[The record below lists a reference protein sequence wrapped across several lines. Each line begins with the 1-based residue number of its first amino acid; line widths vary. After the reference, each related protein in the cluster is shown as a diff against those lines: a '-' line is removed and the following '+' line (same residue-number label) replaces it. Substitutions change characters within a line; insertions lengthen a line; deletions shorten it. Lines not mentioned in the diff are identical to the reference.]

1 MLTKN
6 EITALNLSP
15 TKKDFVQIWNELLE
29 VAGKLS
35 ERWDPTST
43 NESDPGI
50 VLLKAL
56 TGIAD
61 KLNYNI
67 DKNTLEAF
75 MPTAAQ
81 EESMRKLCDMLGY
94 NIKYYQSAT
103 TNVTI
108 RYHNS
113 DPTEEEKAILAG
125 DSLAGEGLK
134 IPRFTVFTNVD
145 QTVNYFSIN
154 HDEPFISNDATSVS
168 VECMEGQIVKC
179 ASVNEDG
186 LITANQITT
195 DNRFYLPETQ
205 IAENG
210 IFIYN
215 IITSDANGNIST
227 IEGPRWTKVD
237 NLNTVTRGTLVYKF
251 GFDSYE
257 GRPYIE
263 FPEDYSELFGSG
275 VNIYY
280 ARTSGANGNISPR
293 TLVNIEAPNSD
304 AWSKVSTDSF
314 SIENPVATN
323 TGSNPETISQAYR
336 NFKKTIGTFDTLVT
350 CRDYMNKIYSMV
362 NDENRPYVSNVL
374 VTDIRNDL
382 NRSITICTADD
393 SGIFYKEKPLYEEVE
408 VSRQVNG
415 TIDSTKPVFNV
426 NENATDSKWHL
437 GSSDGLKLFKTS
449 FLTDHKDFKPLEAGE
464 VSSSS
469 DGYWCITQT
478 IKEADGENPAET
490 KTFKTLL
497 RSTAVMTATESQ
509 PAIDHFDLVLYP
521 FKSYNQVKSNVKDI
535 RAVYDSSF
543 SYTTSSF
550 EDIRARLTSN
560 QLSTIAHAF
569 KQPRKGDILS
579 INNYLR
585 LNALISTNTKLT
597 VEESAFIVDKIKIDL
612 ANAFN
617 MRELDFGEEI
627 PFDDILAVIEAA
639 DSRIRIVSLAEPALY
654 TTYSVLKDIDKNGS
668 PVIVEYAVASNNWL
682 PEEAALATKRFR
694 DTSTPYAYDQPLDYY
709 DTAEARQIYNKLV
722 IRNILAGRIP
732 LFNYNDTFKTEFA
745 ESPYCITEPTTDIP
759 EGLEASDDSP
769 IVLVYKDGK
778 VYTRINGDDKCY
790 VTHEPYESLQENKQA
805 PVQELS
811 TFCDIAAP
819 GGVAEDVTLA
829 DGEYIKFRAPNFITD
844 VTYPAYVNYHL
855 HLNSAIDQS
864 AVAAEGTDLFTELDK
879 DRLDYHKYNYINWA
893 KVLVYFD
900 KIDEAIHGE
909 GYSNDAY
916 NENLG
921 SLSDRKAMQE
931 KLLVKRCRLRQKCSA
946 FDPANEKDVSEA
958 GKPFNGK
965 SIVAELIQPTTT
977 DGQEEKTPTEYLAE
991 SGCLHLMNEMTTD
1004 GFKAK
1009 LYWADDSGSGSVLA
1023 GGMDLVVPIKDVN
1036 GNINPFIVDESLLT
1050 KIGGAVDEKL
1060 HELRYMRTKDG
1071 QPILPTTGDWYI
1083 EFEFNCVPFSVA
1095 ALPYWETFV
1104 QNLEVQLPA
1113 DAVAPPQTPIKS
1125 GVNFNIVKDA
1135 KENAFWRLYEGGYSK
1150 GKYITENG
1158 EKYLPVEANYIKNLP
1173 TKRMQGVYVLFNL
1186 GEDEQPAIILNGEEY
1201 ELRNGERLYFEYTPS
1216 TQNADG
1222 TSETLPPVTKVYEAG
1237 TIIRPTGFEPG
1248 LIDSVALKNGGK
1260 SYTKEDVSF
1269 KTNTNSGAEIVK
1281 LHSLGANEQIEIRD
1295 FARVVLQHDTLTNLY
1310 MYKNFDCEILE
1321 SNAFNDAATN
1331 SRSYTLKD
1339 GEYIFYTDYNKAEL
1353 AFFTNGT
1360 KVEIKGSVVI
1370 PKFDK
1375 IEIATILDTGI
1386 DEVPWQYIP
1395 LTAKEDAIIFQ
1406 EYQYVTLGS
1415 GDKLGRVILTGHYS
1429 DKIAPDKVPH
1439 ITSEWAPCEKDATYY
1454 LSSDLTKEI
1463 ELPPVRLASS
1473 VGGGW
1478 EVCSVLELDAAP
1490 GNSQTLRCT
1499 DKVSTGLQMSAYLG
1513 GSLAN
1518 EPVEITPKKK
1528 ENSTDSYP
1536 LAFKTNLNCQT
1547 NSTKVSMD
1555 DIYSNPNEYPGFQV
1569 KLFAKNPPAIVKTVR
1584 GKTFPYSESSTPAYW
1599 DFATWTGAPVKE
1611 KSSLDLWTSIDMS
1624 DVYAWKTEGVDKD
1637 WEYDQALKLSVNI
1650 LPQTYG
1656 LMSIYVSYTS
1666 DEAAAKAN
1674 TWFELLPGAEELVD
1688 EIITPLNY
1696 AGTMP
1701 RMAPSAYTG
1710 GDSTLGVATRM
1721 LLKPGLNCLRIN
1733 KSCTFFIKTSTDA
1746 QGTISFD
1753 DVRLVNLITKSKE
1766 TTREYIQNAFGISQK
1781 EEGPKE
1787 ILTDYGLNLE
1797 QIQYLPVAEAG
1808 RVLDDEVSDALQ
1820 AEVQKGFDAAEAQL
1834 ALNASAVISEK
1845 LGNAKMV
1852 LADIA
1857 AKILKIEGEDL
1868 DVTKN
1873 KLITS
1878 IETELNKI
1886 TIADNREAL
1895 ATARKQLKDSIK
1907 AGEDLIAILDSSED
1921 TKQLATQFAEAQ
1933 QALFSALDDADLKEL
1948 TDELADAQRKL
1959 SSQDI
1964 PADAPEEV
1972 YEMLT
1977 IMAGSENGESIIRAL
1992 AKLAV
1997 DADKAKKQEL
2007 LSKIIEEIQT
2017 PQAHED
2023 YRQVLTSIADLYSIL
2038 YNTNATNNLKL
2049 AELQYYSDS
2058 EALQQVRAAIELFIT
2073 RLEATGTTTTNRD
2086 TGETTT
2092 TYTTEVTTALTNL
2105 RTALKSLET
2114 ASVDKLIT
2122 LLGTNNDFINTLL
2135 NVAATSTSGE
2145 LNSSGMLIS
2154 NEAAFAQKEL
2164 DRVTALLDGYTT
2176 TANKHYVKTETQGIL
2191 TLLATLLPDGAPP
2204 LDVTDDVTDEIH
2216 IFTQAVAPTLN
2227 STISNIINKHLSGQE
2242 TTEATPTAAVLRA
2255 LAELCS
2261 QLNPAIPSKHATQTA
2276 WAIELIQNLQEV
2288 LTHSANTEAIIEALK
2303 LCGCTNSSC
2312 TGSQTA
2318 SCTSTENAKWAIL
2331 SGVLGSN
2338 DLAVKLQQLKANCV
2352 LIKNISTPVSEII
2365 NTVVANIGANTQL
2378 SAALGEISL
2387 SEQDPLKTLV
2397 TELTA
2402 ELAATVPNTTTI
2414 ALLGNKLRSLVKSE
2428 TDLLGYIDNRL
2439 AVAINK
2445 ATEAIQAINPNSA
2458 IVANLKQEALKE
2470 TSDYATCLEQSFAAE
2485 HELYV
2490 IVNHIAKIP
2499 DILRNPTQ
2507 LLEAIAAYKWLEQQV
2522 NEEKA
2527 DKEAKEEDFD
2537 ASLYA
2542 INGWASLPEAML
2554 IYDDIADVLDV
2565 LAEVHK
2571 KIAANSNFESLS
2583 DLLNTLAQYKDQVLN
2598 PPKDKE
2604 DTGDTTGLSNSEKK
2618 ALRKQL
2624 LPALYVLEN
2633 AIKSIDI
2640 ELRTLPVTIE
2650 ERCRISLIEDQLMQ
2664 EIRSL
2669 DADHEFYY
2677 GVKVEDSLA
2686 IDFNES
2692 DDSLNNMMNPA
2703 INYNVNNVN
2712 NSFVISKLDIDH
2724 LTKGIQLARSSRLN

>member
-179 ASVNEDG
+179 TSINEDG

-215 IITSDANGNIST
+215 IITSDSNGTIST

-275 VNIYY
+275 INIYY

-745 ESPYCITEPTTDIP
+745 ESPYRITEKTTDIP
-759 EGLEASDDSP
+759 DGLEATADNP
-769 IVLVYKDGK
+769 IVLLYKDDK
-778 VYTRINGDDKCY
+778 VYTCINGDGCY

-811 TFCDIAAP
+811 TFCNIAAP
-819 GGVAEDVTLA
+819 AGIAEDVTLA
-829 DGEYIKFRAPNFITD
+829 DGEYIKFRAPNFITET
-844 VTYPAYVNYHL
+844 TYPAYVNYHL
-855 HLNSAIDQS
+855 HLNSAVDQS
-864 AVAAEGTDLFTELDK
+864 AVAAEGLDLFTKLDE
-879 DRLDYHKYNYINWA
+879 DRLSYDYENGNMDITWA
-893 KVLVYFD
+893 KVLSYFGQ
-900 KIDEAIHGE
+900 IDNALYGEDFVEEAHNEHSTKSLGE
-909 GYSNDAY
+909 
-916 NENLG
+916 
-921 SLSDRKAMQE
+921 RKEMQD
-931 KLLVKRCRLRQKCSA
+931 KLLIKRCNLLQKCSA
-946 FDPANEKDVSEA
+946 FAPADTEGVSEA
-958 GKPFNGK
+958 GKPFDGK
-965 SIVAELIQPTTT
+965 SIVAELVQATTT
-977 DGQEEKTPTEYLAE
+977 DGQTAKTPQEYLAE
-991 SGCLHLMNEMTTD
+991 SGCLHLMNEITDD
-1004 GFKAK
+1004 GFKVK
-1009 LYWADDSGSGSVLA
+1009 LYWADDSSSGSVLA
-1023 GGMDLVVPIKDVN
+1023 NGMELVVPVRDAN
-1036 GNINPFIVDESLLT
+1036 GKLNPFIVDEDTLT
-1050 KIGGAVDEKL
+1050 QLGNAVNEKL
-1060 HELRYMRTKDG
+1060 DELRYMRTSGG

-1083 EFEFNCVPFSVA
+1083 EFVFNCVPFSVA

-1104 QNLEVQLPA
+1104 QNLEVQLPT
-1113 DAVAPPQTPIKS
+1113 DAVAHPSIKS

-1158 EKYLPVEANYIKNLP
+1158 EKYLPIEANYIKNLP
-1173 TKRMQGVYVLFNL
+1173 TKRMQGVYVLFDL

-1237 TIIRPTGFEPG
+1237 TIIRPSGFEPG

-1269 KTNTNSGAEIVK
+1269 KTNTNSGAELVK

-1360 KVEIKGSVVI
+1360 KVEIQGSVVI

-1395 LTAKEDAIIFQ
+1395 LTAREDAIIFQ

-1429 DKIAPDKVPH
+1429 DKIAPDEIPH

-1478 EVCSVLELDAAP
+1478 EICSVLELDAAP

-1536 LAFKTNLNCQT
+1536 LAFKTNLNCQI

-1584 GKTFPYSESSTPAYW
+1584 GKTFPYSESSTPAFW

-1611 KSSLDLWTSIDMS
+1611 KSNLDLWTSIDMS

-1710 GDSTLGVATRM
+1710 GDSTLGVSTRM

-1787 ILTDYGLNLE
+1787 ILTEYGLNLE
-1797 QIQYLPVAEAG
+1797 QIQYLPIAEAG
-1808 RVLDDEVSDALQ
+1808 RVLDDEVADALQ

-1834 ALNASAVISEK
+1834 ALNASAIISEK
-1845 LGNAKMV
+1845 LGNAKTV

-1907 AGEDLIAILDSSED
+1907 AGEALIDILNSSED

-1933 QALFSALDDADLKEL
+1933 KELFSALDDADLKKL
-1948 TDELADAQRKL
+1948 VDELADAQRKL
-1959 SSQDI
+1959 SSQEI
-1964 PADAPEEV
+1964 PIDTPEET
-1972 YEMLT
+1972 YEMLET
-1977 IMAGSENGESIIRAL
+1977 VAAAENGNSVVRAL

-2038 YNTNATNNLKL
+2038 YSTNATNNLKL

-2073 RLEATGTTTTNRD
+2073 RLEATGETTIINKD
-2086 TGETTT
+2086 TGETAT
-2092 TYTTEVTTALTNL
+2092 TYTEDVTDALASL
-2105 RTALKSLET
+2105 RAALESLET
-2114 ASVDKLIT
+2114 ASVGKLIT
-2122 LLGTNNDFINTLL
+2122 LLGDDNALINALL
-2135 NVAATSTSGE
+2135 SAAATSTSGK
-2145 LNSSGMLIS
+2145 LNSSGVLIS
-2154 NEAAFAQKEL
+2154 NEAVFAQKEL
-2164 DRVTALLDGYTT
+2164 DRVTALLTDYTT
-2176 TANKHYVKTETQGIL
+2176 TAAKLYVKDETQDILNLLSTLLTDGEPLLDSEVEIQESSEVTTET
-2191 TLLATLLPDGAPP
+2191 
-2204 LDVTDDVTDEIH
+2204 
-2216 IFTQAVAPTLN
+2216 
-2227 STISNIINKHLSGQE
+2227 LS
-2242 TTEATPTAAVLRA
+2242 A
-2255 LAELCS
+2255 LADLCK
-2261 QLNPAIPSKHATQTA
+2261 QLPTEIPSKHATQVA
-2276 WAIELIQNLQEV
+2276 WAIELIQSLQEV
-2288 LTHSANTEAIIEALK
+2288 LASSANTEAIIEALK
-2303 LCGCTNSSC
+2303 LCGCTDAVC
-2312 TGSQTA
+2312 KDKDA
-2318 SCTSTENAKWAIL
+2318 CEAAEAAKWSLL
-2331 SGVLGSN
+2331 SEVLDSN
-2338 DLAVKLQQLKANCV
+2338 SLTVKLQQLKANCI
-2352 LIKNISTPVSEII
+2352 LIKNISTPVSDII
-2365 NTVVANIGANTQL
+2365 NTVVTNIGANSQL
-2378 SAALGEISL
+2378 SDALNSINL
-2387 SEQDPLKTLV
+2387 AEQDPLGTLVSALV
-2397 TELTA
+2397 TELKK
-2402 ELAATVPNTTTI
+2402 TTPDSNKV

-2428 TDLLGYIDNRL
+2428 TELLGYIDNRL

-2445 ATEAIQAINPNSA
+2445 ATEAILAINPKSA
-2458 IVANLKQEALKE
+2458 IVANLKQEALKD
-2470 TSDYATCLEQSFAAE
+2470 TADYVTCLEQSFAAE

-2490 IVNHIAKIP
+2490 IVNQIAKIP
-2499 DILRNPTQ
+2499 DILRNPKQ
-2507 LLEAIAAYKWLEQQV
+2507 LLDAIAAYKWLEQQV
-2522 NEEKA
+2522 EEEKA
-2527 DKEAKEEDFD
+2527 RIGEEDFD

-2542 INGWASLPEAML
+2542 INSWVSLPDAML

-2565 LAEVHK
+2565 LDEVHK

-2583 DLLNTLAQYKDQVLN
+2583 DLLDTLAQYKDQVLN

-2604 DTGDTTGLSNSEKK
+2604 DTDAATGLSNSEKK

-2633 AIKSIDI
+2633 TIKSIDI